1 MTGAV
6 IITFCLLVLVSY
18 LFDLTS
24 SKTKIPSAIL
34 LLLLGWGLNQITS
47 HFSWAIP
54 DMSSVLPILGT
65 VGLILIVLEGSLEL
79 DFSRKKLPMIGKAM
93 TMASLTIAV
102 LIAVGTA
109 VLVWMGHTDIRSNIL
124 NIIPLCV
131 ISSAIAI
138 PSVSNLSKHYKE
150 FVVYESSLSDVMG
163 ILIFNFFTVNQVIS
177 FGSVAYF
184 SFQMVLIVLISLVAS
199 VALTLLLKRINHHIK
214 YVPIVFIIILIYE
227 MSKEYELP
235 GLLFI
240 LIFGLFLGN
249 LRKLKVYS
257 LFSNFNFEVLRHE
270 TPKFKE
276 QVAEVTFLVRSLF
289 FILFGYSIQTSDLL
303 DVSTLW
309 WSLGICGLIYV
320 MRLTVLRVLRMPLFP
335 LTTVAP
341 RGLISILLFLSI
353 LPEDRLPF
361 FNQSMIVQ
369 VMFISIF
376 VMMLGLMFH
385 RSPKGG
391 MQNLITEDGKE

>member
-65 VGLILIVLEGSLEL
+65 IGLILIVLEGSLEL

-391 MQNLITEDGKE
+391 MQNFILDDKKS

>member
-65 VGLILIVLEGSLEL
+65 IGLILIVLEGSLEL

>member
-163 ILIFNFFTVNQVIS
+163 ILIFNFFAVNQVIS

-249 LRKLKVYS
+249 LRKLKVYN

-303 DVSTLW
+303 DVNTLW

-320 MRLTVLRVLRMPLFP
+320 MRLVVLRVLKMSLFP

-361 FNQSMIVQ
+361 FNKSMIVQ

-376 VMMLGLMFH
+376 VMMLGLVFH
-385 RSPKGG
+385 RPPKGEK
-391 MQNLITEDGKE
+391 QNFILDDKKE

>member
-65 VGLILIVLEGSLEL
+65 IGLILIVLEGSLEL

-163 ILIFNFFTVNQVIS
+163 ILIFNFFAVNQVIS

-249 LRKLKVYS
+249 LRKLKVYN

-303 DVSTLW
+303 DVNTLW

-320 MRLTVLRVLRMPLFP
+320 MRLVVLRVLKMSLFP

-361 FNQSMIVQ
+361 FNKSMIVQ

-376 VMMLGLMFH
+376 VMMLGLVFH
-385 RSPKGG
+385 RPPKGEK
-391 MQNLITEDGKE
+391 QNFILDDKKE

>member
-65 VGLILIVLEGSLEL
+65 IGLILIVLEGSLEL

-163 ILIFNFFTVNQVIS
+163 ILIFNFFAVNQVIS

-320 MRLTVLRVLRMPLFP
+320 MRLTVLRVLKMPLFP

-385 RSPKGG
+385 RSPKGEK
-391 MQNLITEDGKE
+391 QNFVLDDKIE

>member
-385 RSPKGG
+385 RSPKGEK
-391 MQNLITEDGKE
+391 QNFVLDDKIE

>member
-1 MTGAV
+1 M
-6 IITFCLLVLVSY
+6 LVSY

-65 VGLILIVLEGSLEL
+65 IGLILIVLEGSLEL

-163 ILIFNFFTVNQVIS
+163 ILIFNFFAVNQVIS

-249 LRKLKVYS
+249 LRKLKVYN

-303 DVSTLW
+303 DVNTLW

-320 MRLTVLRVLRMPLFP
+320 MRLVVLRVLKMSLFP

-361 FNQSMIVQ
+361 FNKSMIVQ

-376 VMMLGLMFH
+376 VMMLGLVFH
-385 RSPKGG
+385 RPPKGEK
-391 MQNLITEDGKE
+391 QNFILDDKKE

>member
-320 MRLTVLRVLRMPLFP
+320 MRLTVLRVLKMPLFP

-385 RSPKGG
+385 RSPKGET
-391 MQNLITEDGKE
+391 QELTHDKRRV